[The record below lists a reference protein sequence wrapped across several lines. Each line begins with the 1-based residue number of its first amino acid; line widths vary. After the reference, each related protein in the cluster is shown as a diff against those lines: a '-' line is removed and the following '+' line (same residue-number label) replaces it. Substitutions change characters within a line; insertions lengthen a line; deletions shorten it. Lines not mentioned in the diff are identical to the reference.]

1 MQALT
6 KNYQSEDM
14 LRAMTERAFG
24 KGMYKAHA
32 ELTEGY
38 FNVAYRVT
46 LEDDSEVILK
56 IAPLPEVRVM
66 RYEKGIMHAEIEA
79 MRLVEKVDGIPA
91 PKVLFADE
99 SREICP
105 SAYFFMEK
113 LHGSSV
119 NAVRETLTEEEYAA
133 AHEQSGR
140 ICAKINAIACP
151 RYGYPGQSDRQMDE
165 WLPMFREMLHMAF
178 EDARDGNVEEPITEA
193 ELLALLERDE
203 AAFASVKTPALVH
216 WDLWDGNLFVENG
229 AVTGVIDWERC
240 LWADPLME
248 VGFRTYDN
256 NKAFLRGY
264 GKGELAPDEYTR
276 ALWYDIYL
284 LLLMSLETEYRK
296 YEGDGFHN
304 WCTGLL
310 RQQLETLRAR

>member
-6 KNYQSEDM
+6 KNHQGEDM
-14 LRAMTERAFG
+14 LRTMTERAFG
-24 KGMYKAHA
+24 KDAYSSHK

-38 FNVAYRVT
+38 FNAAYLVT
-46 LEDDSEVILK
+46 LADGREVILK
-56 IAPLPEVRVM
+56 IAPPKDVRVM

-79 MRLVEKVDGIPA
+79 MQRVESAEGIPA
-91 PKVLFADE
+91 PKVLYVDE
-99 SREICP
+99 SGEVCP
-105 SAYFFMEK
+105 SSYFFMEK
-113 LHGSSV
+113 LRGNSLNS
-119 NAVRETLTEEEYAA
+119 VREELSEETIAA
-133 AHEQSGR
+133 AHKESGR
-140 ICAKINAIACP
+140 ICARINAMSCP
-151 RYGYPGQSDRQMDE
+151 RFGYPGQEDHQKDE

-178 EDARDGNVEEPITEA
+178 EDARDGNVEEPVTEE
-193 ELLALLERDE
+193 ELFKLLERDE
-203 AAFASVKTPALVH
+203 AAFYAVKEPKLVH

-256 NKAFLRGY
+256 DKSFLRGY
-264 GKGELAPDEYTR
+264 GIGELSDEQYTR

-296 YEGDGFHN
+296 YEGDGFHM

-310 RQQLETLRAR
+310 RQQLEVLRAR